1 MARIN
6 DKIIEMGCDFW
17 IDTEE
22 DAPLVVTRMTSI
34 QPSWASQQKAKY
46 SEQDH
51 TKKYP
56 QVFKQNLWELSGTV
70 DFEDDHLIPFKSI
83 DMLEMIEKQKIL
95 SKRFLGTTN
104 TNASSISA
112 MSTGINFNS
121 AFHRNCGDVS
131 HRTDCWS
138 TSTCT
143 CSVTAKKITLT
154 ESRPEPK
161 WAVRSISRP
170 ERMTRVSLPR

>member
-1 MARIN
+1 MRFLDRWPVYN
-6 DKIIEMGCDFW
+6 HRG
-17 IDTEE
+17 
-22 DAPLVVTRMTSI
+22 P
-34 QPSWASQQKAKY
+34 QQKAKY
-46 SEQDH
+46 SKQDT

-56 QVFKQNLWELSGTV
+56 ESSLNKTCGNYPVLPILKKTTIWYLSNR
-70 DFEDDHLIPFKSI
+70 SI
-83 DMLEMIEKQKIL
+83 CSKWSRNRKAL
-95 SKRFLGTTN
+95 SKRFLETTN
-104 TNASSISA
+104 TNAFFISA

-121 AFHRNCGDVS
+121 AFRRNCGSVS

-143 CSVTAKKITLT
+143 YSVKAKKITLT